1 MKTPRDQHT
10 GGPAQGEGG
19 VQGGL
24 GLTAGDFDAYL
35 VERPGSARAR
45 LGLKERM
52 LAWSDSVA
60 ARLKEL
66 GIAVTT
72 TGSDVR
78 KVECQRVFFWQDD
91 EKTHAFLALT
101 IDTKHVEVSL
111 ELPME
116 AHKAMK
122 SFRAR
127 LDDPARSLEVENA
140 LALLPE
146 QFLCG
151 LLANESPRRGP
162 TECLPAHETR
172 TEAVRHLVDRRQG
185 GLWIGWSLPRDLAL
199 EHAELLNE
207 QLADALVALGPLFK
221 RMAYE
226 AAPARRPPHEGRTL
240 KLKERRARA
249 RLVPGGAPEPPPT
262 EQELALPPIAKEPSF
277 PSRRLPL
284 RRPRVQ
290 GVDAKLPVEKGT
302 HVKVLAGPFMGK
314 EGVVQELDGKGGARV
329 MLGLLAARLEV
340 TNLIASAE
348 DRKRPSLSSSH
359 RKPLPAR

>member
-1 MKTPRDQHT
+1 MKTPRDQLT
-10 GGPAQGEGG
+10 
-19 VQGGL
+19 GGL
-24 GLTAGDFDAYL
+24 GHAA
-35 VERPGSARAR
+35 PGQTGGQRAR
-45 LGLKERM
+45 LDLKARM
-52 LAWSDSVA
+52 LAWSDSVV

-66 GIAVTT
+66 GVVVTT

-78 KVECQRVFFWQDD
+78 KVECQRVFFWQND
-91 EKTHAFLALT
+91 EGTNAFLALT
-101 IDTKHVEVSL
+101 IDAKHVEVSL
-111 ELPME
+111 ELPLE

-127 LDDPARSLEVENA
+127 LDDPDRSLGVGSA

-151 LLANESPRRGP
+151 LLANESPRRAP
-162 TECLPAHETR
+162 TECLPAHEMQTD
-172 TEAVRHLVDRRQG
+172 AVRALVDRRQG

-199 EHAELLNE
+199 EHAGLLNE

-221 RMAYE
+221 LMAYD
-226 AAPARRPPHEGRTL
+226 AAQPARAQHNEGRAT

-249 RLVPGGAPEPPPT
+249 GASSVGTPEPPPS
-262 EQELALPPIAKEPSF
+262 EQEIPTPLIVREPIF

-284 RRPRVQ
+284 RRPMVQ

-302 HVKVLAGPFMGK
+302 HVTVLAGPFMGK